1 MGAGG
6 GQDRGAWTSRV
17 LVPVLLAG
25 YVAVLYAA
33 TVLVGRALVGGSPAA
48 GFALTV
54 LAAAVAALTLD
65 PLAGRLR
72 RRLPVLPQDRLARL
86 ARGALA
92 AADLSDVLRSTG
104 QLLQEGLGA
113 TSVEIIV
120 GAPTAGDP
128 GTDVVV
134 SVLERAGTTFGALR
148 VTLPPGTRLS
158 PRDEALLAKVAEHLT
173 TILQEAALRDALR
186 TTVAQAELRVADLRL
201 SRQRIVLAWYEGRR
215 QVERDIHDGA
225 QQHLVALAVH
235 LGLLRSLV
243 ADRPSASTAAAAV
256 RAASS
261 ARSALAALEELSHG
275 LYPARLAEHGLGVA
289 LEQAGRTS
297 PVRVAVD
304 ARDLPRTDPDV
315 EAAVYFCCLEAMQ
328 NAAKHARATRVDL
341 RLVVRDGA
349 LTFAVTDDGRGFLAS
364 SALPGAGTHNMRDR
378 LEALGGALSVTS
390 APGAGTTVSGEVPA
404 LPRQAAPRVPLP
416 RSGPSRRPAGG

>member
-25 YVAVLYAA
+25 YVAVLYAT
-33 TVLVGRALVGGSPAA
+33 TVLVGRTLVGGSPAA

-65 PLAGRLR
+65 PLAARLR

-113 TSVEIIV
+113 TSVEITV
-120 GAPTAGDP
+120 GAPTAGDQ

-134 SVLERAGTTFGALR
+134 SVLERAGTTFGVLR

-158 PRDEALLAKVAEHLT
+158 PRDQALLAKVAEHLT

-215 QVERDIHDGA
+215 KVERDIHDGA

-243 ADRPSASTAAAAV
+243 ADRPSASTRPRPSGQRRRPGRRWPPSRSCPTGSTPPVWPSTGSASRWSR
-256 RAASS
+256 RAA
-261 ARSALAALEELSHG
+261 
-275 LYPARLAEHGLGVA
+275 PARCVS
-289 LEQAGRTS
+289 RST
-297 PVRVAVD
+297 
-304 ARDLPRTDPDV
+304 
-315 EAAVYFCCLEAMQ
+315 
-328 NAAKHARATRVDL
+328 RATCRAPT
-341 RLVVRDGA
+341 RTWRPRSTSAAWRRCRTRPSMPERPGW
-349 LTFAVTDDGRGFLAS
+349 TSAS
-364 SALPGAGTHNMRDR
+364 SSGT
-378 LEALGGALSVTS
+378 
-390 APGAGTTVSGEVPA
+390 AP
-404 LPRQAAPRVPLP
+404 
-416 RSGPSRRPAGG
+416 